1 MLCLCLVGIFHVFLG
16 PLYQIVFDDRS
27 APTTITDTA
36 FKLARQAY
44 LAQPTDQQ
52 LSGTQ
57 VEPPPRQKQQSS
69 RNRRNQ
75 EPTASSSTDSANITT
90 SSVPPT
96 TITSTVPIINSTTTT
111 TTTPCAIQECAEKCA
126 PNSSVC
132 TECSESERCYL
143 YCPLHF
149 THTSH
154 SNQSAPRRNNI
165 SNTIIIVPNITNNN
179 ISNNSNSSSSNSSS
193 SSSSS
198 SSTTNN
204 NNIAISKI
212 TPPERHTPINIPIT
226 VPANSNTSSST
237 SATIVFNARG
247 GPARKRKRYN
257 PDSEEFCNC
266 GCNQNYLYSCM
277 SQCKG
282 TNCDNLVNRTCVSST
297 WLCINCKPAT
307 ENTKA

>member
-1 MLCLCLVGIFHVFLG
+1 MLCLEIFHVFLG

-111 TTTPCAIQECAEKCA
+111 TTPCAIQECAEKCA

-165 SNTIIIVPNITNNN
+165 SNTIIIVPSITNNNN
-179 ISNNSNSSSSNSSS
+179 ISNNNSSNSS

-282 TNCDNLVNRTCVSST
+282 INCDNLVNRTCVSST
-297 WLCINCKPAT
+297 WLCSNCKPAT

>member
-1 MLCLCLVGIFHVFLG
+1 MLCLEIFHVFLG

-44 LAQPTDQQ
+44 LAQPAADQQ

-69 RNRRNQ
+69 RNQRNNQ
-75 EPTASSSTDSANITT
+75 EPTASSSSTDSANITT

-96 TITSTVPIINSTTTT
+96 TITSTAPIINSTTTTT
-111 TTTPCAIQECAEKCA
+111 TTTPCAIQECDENCA

-165 SNTIIIVPNITNNN
+165 SNTIIIVPSITNNN
-179 ISNNSNSSSSNSSS
+179 ISNNSSSNSGSSS
-193 SSSSS
+193 SSSSN
-198 SSTTNN
+198 TTNNN

-226 VPANSNTSSST
+226 VPANSSNTSST

>member
-1 MLCLCLVGIFHVFLG
+1 MLCLEIFHVFLG

-44 LAQPTDQQ
+44 LAQPTEQQ

-96 TITSTVPIINSTTTT
+96 TITSTVPIINSTTTTTTT

-165 SNTIIIVPNITNNN
+165 SNTIIIVPSITNNNN
-179 ISNNSNSSSSNSSS
+179 ISNNNSSNSS

-212 TPPERHTPINIPIT
+212 TPPERHTPVNIPII
-226 VPANSNTSSST
+226 VPANSNTSST
-237 SATIVFNARG
+237 TATIVFNTRG

-257 PDSEEFCNC
+257 PDSEEEFCNC
-266 GCNQNYLYSCM
+266 GCNQNYLLFSCM

-282 TNCDNLVNRTCVSST
+282 INCDNLVNRTCVSST
-297 WLCINCKPAT
+297 WLCSNCKPAT

>member
-1 MLCLCLVGIFHVFLG
+1 MLCLEIFHVFLG

-52 LSGTQ
+52 LLSGTQ

-96 TITSTVPIINSTTTT
+96 TITSTVPIINSTTTTTTT

-165 SNTIIIVPNITNNN
+165 SNTIIIVPSITNNNN
-179 ISNNSNSSSSNSSS
+179 ISNSNSSNSSS

-282 TNCDNLVNRTCVSST
+282 INCDNLVNRTCVSST
-297 WLCINCKPAT
+297 WLCSNCKPAT